1 MNITCMV
8 IGIVFLLFVLVGWR
22 QGMFQ
27 LVISVAGLIASVMVS
42 LYGAPYVSGY
52 LQENTKL
59 DDNIASYIVEQLE
72 FSETGQEVT
81 KGIQVAVINSLP
93 LPETLRETILDNN
106 NSEMYE
112 ALSVSGVYDYIA
124 MSLAVVILNAVVF
137 LVLLLTCRIFFFVLG
152 RSFKDLS
159 TLPIVNSV
167 DRIGGGLL
175 GGMKGLIW
183 IWVFFLFLSMTS
195 TFEWS
200 AGMISEIHQY
210 KLVTWLYDNNLLLDI
225 VGDLTK
231 VLFH

>member
-137 LVLLLTCRIFFFVLG
+137 LALLLTCRIFFFVLG